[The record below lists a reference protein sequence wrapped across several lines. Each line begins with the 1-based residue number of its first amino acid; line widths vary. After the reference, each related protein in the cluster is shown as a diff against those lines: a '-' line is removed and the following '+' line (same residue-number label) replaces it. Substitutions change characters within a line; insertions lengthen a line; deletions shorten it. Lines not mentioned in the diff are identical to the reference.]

1 MEDHDHEAEETPDI
15 FKRLVKKKA
24 YAYFFG
30 KKWNTIINFWWKT
43 IAVYN
48 YGLQSGIRIF
58 NIAWQG

>member
-30 KKWNTIINFWWKT
+30 KK
-43 IAVYN
+43 
-48 YGLQSGIRIF
+48 
-58 NIAWQG
+58 